1 MKKDLVKLTENLTK
15 IRGNNINLEIIKE
28 LPIAY
33 QGKKEKIRNLA
44 SFRLNPQG
52 KLIVQVFEIKK
63 AQLIKEAIL
72 GTKLGF
78 QQTNEDRTETKEKNE
93 FCFSLVPMTGEI
105 RRQLV
110 KEANKIIEEGKI
122 RLQKTRREILQ
133 KASFNE
139 KKQAEK
145 EVDRVK
151 DKYSLEIQKLLKEK
165 EKELGAW

>member
-1 MKKDLVKLTENLTK
+1 MKKDLVKLSENLTK
-15 IRGNNINLEIIKE
+15 IRGNNVNLEIIKE
-28 LPIAY
+28 LPIVY
-33 QGKKEKIRNLA
+33 QGKKEKIRNLVA
-44 SFRLNPQG
+44 LRLNLRG

-63 AQLIKEAIL
+63 VQLIKEAIL
-72 GTKLGF
+72 GSKQGF
-78 QQTNEDRTETKEKNE
+78 QQTNEDRAETKEKNE
-93 FCFSLVPMTGEI
+93 LCFSLTPVTGEI

-110 KEANKIIEEGKI
+110 KEANKIVEEGKI

-151 DKYSLEIQKLLKEK
+151 DKYLLEIQKLQKEK